1 MRVSQ
6 FDTHSS
12 AAHLERFTLSHLDD
26 FQPTP
31 IPSTN
36 GSANGAGNEA
46 ELLEMRAAMKAPDPE
61 FDKVLETIVE
71 KPNYRLNEQSKQ
83 LMYAR
88 VVADDHPVFDQ
99 PTTKLGTPNLWREY
113 SDLASN
119 NVIRHEA
126 RRLNYPLKSRHRRSA
141 GAEAR
146 GELETFAR
154 WFPEDRPVVY
164 AFDDGTA
171 LDIDGPR
178 ADIELSDYVLA
189 DGVLPA
195 SYEDSD
201 LPLYHRWL
209 DHYEGDKADLERILA
224 YLVFTNN
231 PMRRIFLF
239 WGETVT
245 GKSTVLEILTELMKG
260 QVDTWSENKSDDTFR
275 FANLQHSRLLI
286 WDEVGED
293 PEKFPLNEFKQ
304 LSGKSTVDVRAAYK
318 DATAYKWHGNIV
330 LVSNYNSG
338 IPTHDPAL
346 LDRLCTLWFTRTI
359 PEEDRIPDIGQTIV
373 ATEGRALLLRL
384 QKIAAAEIARAAEIT
399 AATGKRYEPW
409 TDPMGE
415 KIAAEDLNK
424 NKTFMTKHFDI
435 RLEPSSGCLRV
446 VDIHRSLLDDSEQD
460 CPNGCGLSVPK
471 IPGAAF
477 RMNGKL
483 KEFLG
488 RLYKSGKVAGE
499 GPSVYTNLESKSG
512 CID

>member
-1 MRVSQ
+1 MP
-6 FDTHSS
+6 DLH
-12 AAHLERFTLSHLDD
+12 DM
-26 FQPTP
+26 QPTP
-31 IPSTN
+31 IPRIN
-36 GSANGAGNEA
+36 GSVNGAGNEA

-61 FDKVLETIVE
+61 FDKVLETVVE
-71 KPNYRLNEQSKQ
+71 KPNYRLNEQSHQ

-88 VVADDHPVFDQ
+88 VVADDHPIFDQ
-99 PTTKLGTPNLWREY
+99 PTTKLGKPNLWREY

-126 RRLNYPLKSRHRRSA
+126 RRLGYPLKSRHRRSA
-141 GAEAR
+141 GAEVR

-154 WFPEDRPVVY
+154 WFPDRRNAVY

-171 LDIDGPR
+171 VDINGMR
-178 ADIELSDYVLA
+178 GSIELEDYVLA

-195 SYEDSD
+195 SDENSD
-201 LPLYHRWL
+201 LPLYHKWL
-209 DHYEGDKADLERILA
+209 AHYEGDKADLERILA
-224 YLVFTNN
+224 YIVFTNN

-245 GKSTVLEILTELMKG
+245 GKSTVLEMLTEFMKG
-260 QVDTWSENKSDDTFR
+260 QVKSWSEIKSGDTFR
-275 FANLQHSRLLI
+275 FADIQHARLLM

-293 PEKFPLNEFKQ
+293 PENFPLNEFKQ
-304 LSGKSTVDVRAAYK
+304 LSGKSTVDVRAMYK
-318 DATAYKWHGNIV
+318 DAIAYKWHGNIV

-346 LDRLCTLWFTRTI
+346 LDRLCSLWFTRTI
-359 PEEDRIPDIGQTIV
+359 PQEERIPEMGETIV

-384 QKIAAAEIARAAEIT
+384 QKIAAAEIEAAER
-399 AATGKRYEPW
+399 AGEEPW
-409 TDPMGE
+409 TRSMGE

-435 RLEPSSGCLRV
+435 RLEPSSECLRV
-446 VDIHRSLLDDSEQD
+446 VDIHRSLSLDSGQD
-460 CPNGCGLSVPK
+460 CPYGCGLSVPK

-483 KEFLG
+483 QEFLG
-488 RLYKSGKVAGE
+488 RLYKSGKVAGR